1 MLTFII
7 ITALLFIGWKIFFPF
22 IVGWFALRQDPVFT
36 AESHL
41 IRPIETLIV
50 LENDP
55 FYVTETKQREA
66 EWFAA
71 LYAEYGFGRGSYL
84 RRIHYQ
90 WASLATIV
98 AYNGQVYENTDACWG
113 DLQRASLYARYLGL
127 IPSGDLDDHRSPDV
141 TFYLAATPGKPR
153 VWTSGAWLWRGVL
166 GRHVAART
174 RRFARAA
181 SDRFW
186 RLARSAGVL
195 LAAGRFELP
204 KLGEVENEDP
214 VSPYHLE
221 ILCEKTACADVLD
234 RMARRH
240 SLNVIYGAGDMSET
254 RCQELMRRIVA
265 NGGRK
270 VRLLYISDHDP
281 KGHGMPVGVARKLEF
296 MIQRDGLNIDLQLRH
311 IALTK
316 EQCAEYDLPRI
327 PIKATDRGRARF
339 EAEFGEGRVE
349 LDALEALHPGAL
361 ARIIEAEI
369 AHYHIDDDELD
380 ERSQEIVVDTNAE
393 LEKATKDVHAE
404 HASEIEPIVAELGAL
419 AETAQAFRDQA
430 EAAIGPIAEE
440 IAALAE
446 VRATLKDRAVAALA
460 PSSSCSR
467 YRARQGASGTGSHSA
482 DRCPICRHVVAA
494 GRALRE
500 RAQPVLDAIAE
511 DLRDRRAAIVE
522 NLGAID
528 AAGDEDED
536 PLFDSARDYVEQI
549 DRYKQHQAKP
559 TGFKVPALKPYTCAY
574 CAGSFTSVRPARWC
588 SDRCPARNSGHAAGS
603 RKERECWA
611 HPEIVDWS
619 LTPLCEGSLIC
630 SVLTNCAFAHAELNY
645 GNICSK

>member
-1 MLTFII
+1 MSE
-7 ITALLFIGWKIFFPF
+7 APAKIDRAA
-22 IVGWFALRQDPVFT
+22 IQSLAKELN
-36 AESHL
+36 
-41 IRPIETLIV
+41 RPIATLIV

-55 FYVTETKQREA
+55 FYITETKQREG
-66 EWFAA
+66 EWFGR
-71 LYAEYGFGRGSYL
+71 LYVEHGFGRGTYL
-84 RRIHYQ
+84 RRIYYR

-98 AYNGQVYENTDACWG
+98 GCNGQVYENTDVCWG

-127 IPSGDLDDHRSPDV
+127 ISSGDLDDHRSPDV
-141 TFYLAATPGKPR
+141 TFHLAATPGKPR
-153 VWTSGAWLWRGVL
+153 VWTSGACL
-166 GRHVAART
+166 GGFSGLSTGRYAPLACVGLPEL
-174 RRFARAA
+174 
-181 SDRFW
+181 
-186 RLARSAGVL
+186 RLTDFGDLPDLRVSCSSPEDL
-195 LAAGRFELP
+195 ELP

-234 RMARRH
+234 RIARRH

-361 ARIIEAEI
+361 AQIVETEI
-369 AHYHIDDDELD
+369 ARYHIDDDELD
-380 ERSQEIVVDTNAE
+380 ECSQEIVADTNAE
-393 LEKATKDVHAE
+393 LKNATKDVHAE
-404 HASEIEPIVAELGAL
+404 HASEIELFAAELGAIG
-419 AETAQAFRDQA
+419 ETAQAFRDQA
-430 EAAIGPIAEE
+430 EAAIGPIAGE
-440 IAALAE
+440 IAALTE
-446 VRATLKDRAVAALA
+446 VRATLKDRAAATLTPLLA
-460 PSSSCSR
+460 E
-467 YRARQGASGTGSHSA
+467 YRARVTEPARELRERAEAAIAPIAARYAA
-482 DRCPICRHVVAA
+482 DVVDVA
-494 GRALRE
+494 RALRE

-511 DLRDRRAAIVE
+511 DLRDRGAAIVE
-522 NLGAID
+522 NMGAID
-528 AAGDEDED
+528 AAGDEDKD

-549 DRYKQHQAKP
+549 ARYKQHQAKP
-559 TGFKVPALKPYTCAY
+559 TGFEVRVLKPYICAH
-574 CAGSFTSVRPARWC
+574 CGGSFTAVRPARWC
-588 SDRCPARNSGHAAGS
+588 SDRCREKP
-603 RKERECWA
+603 RKG
-611 HPEIVDWS
+611 P
-619 LTPLCEGSLIC
+619 TP
-630 SVLTNCAFAHAELNY
+630 
-645 GNICSK
+645 